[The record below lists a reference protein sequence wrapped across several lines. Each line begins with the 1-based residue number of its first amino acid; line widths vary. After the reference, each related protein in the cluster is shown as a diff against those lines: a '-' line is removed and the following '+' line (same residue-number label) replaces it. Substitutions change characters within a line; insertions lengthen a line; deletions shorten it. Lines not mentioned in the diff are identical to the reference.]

1 MGSRPWLILAAVALA
16 RIGFGY
22 QYQTVASLGPEL
34 MHLFQLDYA
43 ALGTLIGAFMLFGG
57 FLALP
62 LGLLGRRFGDRLIL
76 GGGLALMVVGPLI
89 SMFSVGPAGIG
100 IGRAVAGV
108 GAVAM
113 IVLQNKIIAD
123 WFTGHRLMWALSTS
137 SAAYPVGVGL
147 AQLVLPPLTQA
158 YGWQAAFLSDGLPM
172 AIALGLFLLSYGPSP
187 HIAAQPRTFS
197 LPSGRECL
205 LLLVA
210 GLIWTAYT
218 AGYSAYL
225 GYVPSLM
232 AVRGEGLVLT
242 GVVLT
247 IATWGN
253 VPATMLGAGLATR
266 FGGFGVF
273 LFSTAAL
280 TIGIGGAALLDWPL
294 TFAIMIGIGGSLHPG
309 IIMAVGTLSAQPENR
324 AVGMGLFYSM
334 YYAGGAVVPALCG
347 WAADGY
353 GSPEGALLAAAVV
366 SALALPMFLLHRR
379 MAADMMPVGAG
390 HVGRRVT

>member
-1 MGSRPWLILAAVALA
+1 LGARPWLILAAVALA

-22 QYQTVASLGPEL
+22 QYQTVASLGPVL
-34 MHLFQLDYA
+34 IRLFQLDYA
-43 ALGTLIGAFMLFGG
+43 ALGTLIGAFMLLGG

-62 LGLLGRRFGDRLIL
+62 LGLLGRRFGDRLVL
-76 GGGLALMVVGPLI
+76 GAGLTLMVVGPLI
-89 SMFSVGPAGIG
+89 SVFAAGPSGIG
-100 IGRAVAGV
+100 IGRGIAGV

-123 WFTGHRLMWALSTS
+123 WFTGHRLMWALSVS

-158 YGWQAAFLSDGLPM
+158 YGWQAGFLSDGVPM
-172 AIALGLFLLSYGPSP
+172 AIALGLFLISYRPAP
-187 HIAAQPRTFS
+187 HVVAQPRTFS
-197 LPSGRECL
+197 MPSGRECL
-205 LLLVA
+205 LLVIA

-232 AVRGEGLVLT
+232 AVRGESLLLT

-253 VPATMLGAGLATR
+253 VPATMLGAGLASR
-266 FGGFGVF
+266 FGAFRVF
-273 LFSTAAL
+273 LFSTCAL
-280 TIGIGGAALLDWPL
+280 VFGIGGAAVLDWPIA
-294 TFAIMIGIGGSLHPG
+294 FAVVIGIGGSLHPG
-309 IIMAVGTLSAQPENR
+309 VIMSVGTLSARPENR

-334 YYAGGAVVPALCG
+334 YYAGGAVVPAMCG

-366 SALALPMFLLHRR
+366 SVLAMPMFLLHRR
-379 MAADMMPVGAG
+379 MAEHATMLA
-390 HVGRRVT
+390 RA

>member
-1 MGSRPWLILAAVALA
+1 MRGRPWLILAAVALA

-34 MHLFQLDYA
+34 MRLFQFDYA
-43 ALGTLIGAFMLFGG
+43 TLGTLIGAFMLLGG

-62 LGLLGRRFGDRLIL
+62 LGLLGRRFGDRLVL
-76 GGGLALMVVGPLI
+76 GAGLSLMVVGPLM
-89 SMFSVGPAGIG
+89 SMLSDGPGGIALGRG
-100 IGRAVAGV
+100 IAGV

-123 WFTGHRLMWALSTS
+123 WFTGHRLMWALSVS

-147 AQLVLPPLTQA
+147 AQLVLPPLTRA
-158 YGWQAAFLSDGLPM
+158 YGWQAGFLSDSAPM
-172 AIALGLFLLSYGPSP
+172 AVSLALFLLSHQPSP
-187 HIAAQPRTFS
+187 HAVEQPRNFS

-205 LLLVA
+205 LLLIA

-225 GYVPSLM
+225 SYVPSLM
-232 AVRGEGLVLT
+232 AVRDEGLVLT

-266 FGGFGVF
+266 LGAFRIF
-273 LFSTAAL
+273 LFSTCAL
-280 TIGIGGAALLDWPL
+280 VIGIGGAAVLDWPV
-294 TFAIMIGIGGSLHPG
+294 TFAIVIGIAGSLHPG
-309 IIMAVGTLSAQPENR
+309 VIMAVGTLSARPENR

-347 WAADGY
+347 HAADLY
-353 GSPEGALLAAAVV
+353 GSPEGALLAASVI
-366 SALALPMFLLHRR
+366 SALALPVFLLHRR
-379 MAADMMPVGAG
+379 MAAHETMLA
-390 HVGRRVT
+390 RA